1 MNYIYIYLVKNYSVF
16 GIDLPTHTLSN
27 FHLLAYTVCKYT
39 FHSDKYI
46 KDLMEFFR
54 SNWPAESITPKLHM
68 LEDHV
73 CQFIKQWGFGLG
85 VYDEQ
90 GGESIC

>member
-1 MNYIYIYLVKNYSVF
+1 
-16 GIDLPTHTLSN
+16 
-27 FHLLAYTVCKYT
+27 
-39 FHSDKYI
+39 
-46 KDLMEFFR
+46 MEFFR

-90 GGESIC
+90 GGESIHDELNKIQDTLFSAVCTEPNDFILF